1 MLVIK
6 RRSPNRSLYGDL
18 FNLLLL
24 LGAAAFMALP
34 LVYAVNN
41 AFKPLEELFQFPP
54 KFLVRN
60 PTLDNFRDLFS
71 LMNASW
77 VPFTRYIFNT
87 VFITVVATGLHII
100 FSSLAAYALAKH
112 KFPGR
117 EMMFNVV
124 ILALMFSPHVT
135 AIPNYLIMA
144 KIGWIDSYYAL
155 MVPAIAAPLGLFL
168 MKQFMEGIPVA
179 LLESARLDGANEL
192 TIFFKI
198 AMPLV
203 KPAWY
208 TLLIFSFQALW
219 GIDGGTFIYDESLKT
234 LSTALNQVVATGFS
248 RAGAASAIA
257 LFMMVVPLT
266 VFIFAQSNVVE
277 TMATS
282 GIKE

>member
-1 MLVIK
+1 MLGIK
-6 RRSPNRSLYGDL
+6 RRTPNRSLYGDL

-54 KFLVRN
+54 KFIVRN

-77 VPFTRYIFNT
+77 VPFARYIFNT
-87 VFITVVATGLHII
+87 VFITVVATGVHII
-100 FSSLAAYALAKH
+100 FSSLAAFALAKH

-117 EMMFNVV
+117 EVMFNVV

-179 LLESARLDGANEL
+179 LLESARLDGASEFTVFL
-192 TIFFKI
+192 KI

-219 GIDGGTFIYDESLKT
+219 SIDGGTFIYDESLKT

-257 LFMMVVPLT
+257 LFMMMVPLT
-266 VFIFAQSNVVE
+266 VFIFVQSNVVE

>member
-1 MLVIK
+1 MLGIK
-6 RRSPNRSLYGDL
+6 RRTPNRSLYGDL

-60 PTLDNFRDLFS
+60 PTLDNFRDLFA

-77 VPFTRYIFNT
+77 VPFLRYIFNT
-87 VFITVVATGLHII
+87 VFITVVATGVHII
-100 FSSLAAYALAKH
+100 FSSLAAFALAKH

-117 EMMFNVV
+117 EVMFNVV

-192 TIFFKI
+192 TVFLKI

-219 GIDGGTFIYDESLKT
+219 SIDGGTFIYDESLKT

-257 LFMMVVPLT
+257 LFMMMVPLT
-266 VFIFAQSNVVE
+266 VFIFVQSNVVE

>member
-1 MLVIK
+1 MLGIK
-6 RRSPNRSLYGDL
+6 RRSPNRSVYGDL

-60 PTLDNFRDLFS
+60 PTLDNFRDLLS

-87 VFITVVATGLHII
+87 VFITLVATTVHIL

-112 KFPGR
+112 RFPGR
-117 EMMFNVV
+117 EIMFNVV

-144 KIGWIDSYYAL
+144 KLGWIDSYYAL

-219 GIDGGTFIYDESLKT
+219 SIDGGTFIYDESLKT

-257 LFMMVVPLT
+257 LFMMAVPLT
-266 VFIFAQSNVVE
+266 VFIFVQSNVVE